1 MIGSSSAGPFFEVI
15 FILFVAELVIIG
27 LLTFPFEWM
36 GLAGLRTFLVRW
48 ISTSNLL
55 ASLAKP
61 LLYFS
66 VLVGLSFLFT
76 TREMLK
82 LQDEYHEATAGD
94 LAQKCAR
101 PMPPAVERGAPTR
114 LRAPRRAGCST
125 SRGCSAPSATST

>member
-1 MIGSSSAGPFFEVI
+1 MIGSSSAGPFFECV
-15 FILFVAELVIIG
+15 FALLVAELVVIM
-27 LLTFPFEWM
+27 LLTLPFP
-36 GLAGLRTFLVRW
+36 GGARAVLVRW
-48 ISTSNLL
+48 ISTSQLL
-55 ASLAKP
+55 QMLAKP
-61 LLYFS
+61 LMYFS
-66 VLVGLSFLFT
+66 ILVVLSFLFT